1 MSFYDFS
8 CSDSGGQMV
17 SMGDYAGQVLL
28 VVNVASECGFTQQYD
43 ALEVIYQRYKDRGF
57 SVLAFPCNQFGGQE
71 PGDNAQILNF
81 CRSKFKVSFPVFAK
95 LDVNG
100 EDTDPLFSFL
110 KQEARG
116 LMHTRAIKWNFTKF
130 LLNRSGSVVKRFSPA
145 TSPEDLSGIIES
157 LL

>member
-1 MSFYDFS
+1 MSFYEFS
-8 CSDSGGQMV
+8 CSDAGGQMV

-28 VVNVASECGFTQQYD
+28 VVNVASECGFTQQYE

-57 SVLAFPCNQFGGQE
+57 SVLAFPSNQFGGQE

-100 EDTDPLFSFL
+100 EDADPLFSFL